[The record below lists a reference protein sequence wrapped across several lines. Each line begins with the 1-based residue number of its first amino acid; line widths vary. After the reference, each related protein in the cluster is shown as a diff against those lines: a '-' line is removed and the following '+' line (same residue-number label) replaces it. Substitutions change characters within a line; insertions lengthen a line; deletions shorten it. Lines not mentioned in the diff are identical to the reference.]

1 MVSNPLKEKLNIKN
15 FVFLFPLFCLIL
27 FFLSNFLAQEKKIKG
42 SPIEEKKKQTTSL
55 NEPIL
60 IIDLKEIWPDETGV
74 PYRPRAVRFD
84 HQGRIIVN
92 DMGKKEILIFDKKG
106 DFIKSFGKEG
116 EGKGEFLGHLGGIA
130 VDSKNRIF
138 VVDTYNYRIQVFDK
152 DGNFLFWFGEFGT
165 EKEKFSEP
173 KGIVVDT
180 DGKIYIADIVQN
192 SIKTFDNKGQFL
204 DVLGEKGEL
213 IKPEWITIGKTGNI
227 YVTHHSSFCVNV
239 YEPTGDFILS
249 FAKQGEN
256 PGEIEDDAEGI
267 VADKEGHI
275 FVVDEDEG
283 KIEVYSE
290 TGKYLLSLGK
300 GLGYGPGEFL
310 SPKGIDFDK
319 TDKRLAVADTWNSRI
334 QIFDVKDL
342 FNNKGGEEK

>member
-1 MVSNPLKEKLNIKN
+1 MNTSKTKN
-15 FVFLFPLFCLIL
+15 FVFLFLLFCLIL
-27 FFLSNFLAQEKKIKG
+27 FFFLFNLLAKEKKIKG
-42 SPIEEKKKQTTSL
+42 SPIEEEKKQTISSD
-55 NEPIL
+55 EPIL
-60 IIDLKEIWPDETGV
+60 VIDLKEIWSDETGV

-92 DMGKKEILIFDKKG
+92 DMRKKEILIFDKEG
-106 DFIKSFGKEG
+106 DFIKSFGKG
-116 EGKGEFLGHLGGIA
+116 EKGKGESLGYLGGIA
-130 VDSKNRIF
+130 IDSENRIF

-152 DGNFLFWFGEFGT
+152 DGNFLFWFGEFGS

-173 KGIVVDT
+173 EGIVFDAHGHIWVT
-180 DGKIYIADIVQN
+180 DVTQN
-192 SIKTFDNKGQFL
+192 NIKTFDNKGQFL
-204 DVLGEKGEL
+204 GVFTEEGKLNR
-213 IKPEWITIGKTGNI
+213 PEWITIGKTGNI
-227 YVTHHSSFCVNV
+227 YVTHRSSSCVNV
-239 YEPTGDFILS
+239 YEPTGDFILN

-256 PGEIEDDAEGI
+256 PGNIENDAEGI
-267 VADKEGHI
+267 VSDKQGHI

-319 TDKRLAVADTWNSRI
+319 TNKRLAVADTWNSRI

>member
-1 MVSNPLKEKLNIKN
+1 MNTSKAKN
-15 FVFLFPLFCLIL
+15 FVFLFLLFCLVL
-27 FFLSNFLAQEKKIKG
+27 FFLFNLLAKEKKSKG
-42 SPIEEKKKQTTSL
+42 SPIEEKKKQITFL

-60 IIDLKEIWPDETGV
+60 IIDLKKIWSDDTGV
-74 PYRPRAVRFD
+74 PYRPQAVKFD
-84 HQGRIIVN
+84 YLGRIIVN
-92 DMGKKEILIFDKKG
+92 DIGKKEILIFDKKG
-106 DFIKSFGKEG
+106 NLIKSFGKEG
-116 EGKGEFLGHLGGIA
+116 KGKGEFLGYLGGIA
-130 VDSKNRIF
+130 VDSENRIF

-152 DGNFLFWFGEFGT
+152 DGNFLFQFGEFGS

-180 DGKIYIADIVQN
+180 DGKIYVADIVQN

-204 DVLGEKGEL
+204 EILGENGEL
-213 IKPEWITIGKTGNI
+213 IKPEWIALGKTGNI
-227 YVTHHSSFCVNV
+227 YVTHRSSSCVNV

-249 FAKQGEN
+249 FARQGEN

-275 FVVDEDEG
+275 FVIDEDEA
-283 KIEVYSE
+283 KIEVYDE

-319 TDKRLAVADTWNSRI
+319 TDKRLAIADTWNSRI
-334 QIFDVKDL
+334 QIFDIRHL
-342 FNNKGGEEK
+342 FNKIKGGRKK

>member
-1 MVSNPLKEKLNIKN
+1 MNTSKTKN
-15 FVFLFPLFCLIL
+15 FVFLFLLFCLIF
-27 FFLSNFLAQEKKIKG
+27 FFLFNLLAKEKKIKG
-42 SPIEEKKKQTTSL
+42 FPVEEEKKQTISL

-60 IIDLKEIWPDETGV
+60 ILDLKEIWSDETGV
-74 PYRPRAVRFD
+74 PYRPRAVKFD
-84 HQGRIIVN
+84 HQGKIIVN

-106 DFIKSFGKEG
+106 DFIKFFGKEG
-116 EGKGEFLGHLGGIA
+116 KGKGEFLGHLGGIA
-130 VDSKNRIF
+130 VDSENRIL
-138 VVDTYNYRIQVFDK
+138 VVDTYNYRIQAFDK
-152 DGNFLFWFGEFGT
+152 DGKFLFQFGEFGS

-180 DGKIYIADIVQN
+180 DGKIYVSDTIQN
-192 SIKTFDNKGQFL
+192 SIKTFDNNGEFL
-204 DVLGEKGEL
+204 DVFTEKGEL
-213 IKPEWITIGKTGNI
+213 NKPEWITIGKTGNI

-256 PGEIEDDAEGI
+256 PGDIEDDAEGI
-267 VADKEGHI
+267 VADKQGHI
-275 FVVDEDEG
+275 FIVDENEG

-290 TGKYLLSLGK
+290 TGKYLFSLGK

-319 TDKRLAVADTWNSRI
+319 TDKRLAIADTWNSRI
-334 QIFDVKDL
+334 QIFDIRHL
-342 FNNKGGEEK
+342 FNKIKGGRKK